1 MLPSGANLTLGTRPL
16 FRHARKSGHPGQLT
30 PYQRHLAPRFRGG
43 DEEEKPGTICLV
55 HTTRLFGVMLPALVA
70 AALVLAPVPS
80 SAQTV
85 KIGMINSYTG
95 LVAQPA
101 DQGQKGADLY
111 VKEHEKDL
119 PPGVKIEILKR
130 DDTSNP
136 EVGKRLAQELIT
148 RDHVQLL
155 TGIILSPVAAAV
167 APLTKEAKVPLVL
180 SYAAA
185 GVSIPRISPYVV
197 RVTFTLWQESYPMG
211 KWAAEQGWKTGYT
224 AVTDFIAGHDA
235 EAAFTKSFTD
245 AGGKIV
251 GADRFPLANP
261 DFTPFVH
268 RIKDAKPDVAFIF
281 VPAGTQATAMM
292 RAINDLGL
300 REAGIKIAAPQDL
313 LPDEELPN
321 MGDIPLGLITSGTY
335 SVAGKRPANE
345 AFLAAWNRAYG
356 DKAIPD
362 FFSVDGWDGMA
373 MIFDLIK
380 ATKGSFTADEAMT
393 FFKNWKN
400 PDSPRGPIMID
411 PATRDIIQNVYIR
424 RVEKV
429 DGKLANVEI
438 ATIPM
443 VKDPWKELNPPK

>member
-1 MLPSGANLTLGTRPL
+1 MFRRLMMLLAAAGA
-16 FRHARKSGHPGQLT
+16 S
-30 PYQRHLAPRFRGG
+30 
-43 DEEEKPGTICLV
+43 
-55 HTTRLFGVMLPALVA
+55 LPAS
-70 AALVLAPVPS
+70 LA
-80 SAQTV
+80 AQTV
-85 KIGMINSYTG
+85 KVGLINSYTG
-95 LVAQPA
+95 FVAQAA
-101 DQGQKGADLY
+101 DQGQKGSDLY
-111 VKEHEKDL
+111 FKEHEKDL

-155 TGIILSPVAAAV
+155 TGIVLSPVATAV
-167 APLTKEAKVPLVL
+167 APLTAEAKIPLVIT
-180 SYAAA
+180 YAAA
-185 GVSIPRISPYVV
+185 GVTIPRISPYVV

-211 KWAAEQGWKTGYT
+211 TWAAEQGWKTAYT

-235 EAAFTKSFTD
+235 ETAFTKAFTD
-245 AGGKIV
+245 AGGKIL
-251 GADRFPLANP
+251 GADRFPPANP

-268 RIKDAKPDVAFIF
+268 RIKDAKPEVAFIF
-281 VPAGTQATAMM
+281 VPAQTQATAMM

-321 MGDIPLGLITSGTY
+321 MGDAPLGLITSGTY

-345 AFLAAWNRAYG
+345 AFLAAWKREYG
-356 DKAIPD
+356 DKSIPD

-373 MIFDLIK
+373 MIFDLVK
-380 ATKGSFTADEAMT
+380 ATKGKFTADEAMT
-393 FFKNWKN
+393 FFSHWKN
-400 PDSPRGPIMID
+400 PDSPRGPIEID
-411 PATRDIIQNVYIR
+411 PATRDIVQNIYIR

-443 VKDPWKELNPPK
+443 VKDPWKELNPAK